1 MGERGMREPEM
12 DLPLA
17 PPPSAEG
24 PAITVEETGS
34 RAAPPRASS
43 TAGWLGALARTAR
56 IDAQPERI
64 FPRVL
69 DEIAAERDHAP
80 ALIGSD
86 ETLSHRAFA
95 GRRNRYARWA
105 LARGLA
111 KGDTVALLMRNGPDY
126 LAIWLGLARV
136 GVCVALLNTNLRGAG
151 LAHCIAVAAPR
162 LVIAA
167 TDLADAL
174 EEALSHLAA
183 PPEIVWQGAGAR
195 TALSQAA
202 AAFRDAPLGPGEAP
216 SVTLRDPALLIYTS
230 GTTGLPKA
238 ARVSHHRVM
247 MWTHW
252 FAGLID
258 PTHQDRMYDCLPL
271 YHSVGGVVAPGSV
284 LLGGGSV
291 VIRERFSASRF
302 WADVAET
309 GATLFQYIGELCRYL
324 TLAAPDP
331 LERNHRL
338 RLCTGNGLRPEVWE
352 AFQARFRIP
361 RILEFYASTEGT
373 LSLYN
378 VEGKVGAV
386 GRVPAFMARRS
397 PALIVRHDAA
407 TGLPARDAGG
417 RCIPAAFGEA
427 GELLGRLSDK
437 AEYTF
442 EGYTSAEESARKV
455 LRDVAE
461 PGDAWMRTGDLMR
474 RDAQGFF
481 FFVDRIGDT
490 FRWKGENVAT
500 TEVAEALHRVAGV
513 REANV
518 YGVSVPGA
526 EGRAGMAALVV
537 EPGFDLARLHAE
549 MAQRLPAYARPL
561 FLRLSAE
568 LGHTET
574 FKQTK
579 VALAQEG
586 FDPAR
591 TDDPL
596 YVDRDGAYQRIDA
609 ALYAEIAGGRLRL

>member
-1 MGERGMREPEM
+1 MAMSVTPRAETIEEAAPE
-12 DLPLA
+12 
-17 PPPSAEG
+17 
-24 PAITVEETGS
+24 
-34 RAAPPRASS
+34 AAGPPRAASS
-43 TAGWLGALARTAR
+43 AGWIGALARTAR
-56 IDAQPERI
+56 IDAQPQRI
-64 FPRVL
+64 FPLVL
-69 DEIAAERDHAP
+69 DEVAQAQGDAP
-80 ALIGSD
+80 ALIGTE
-86 ETLSHRAFA
+86 ETLSHRDFA

-126 LAIWLGLARV
+126 LAIWLGLSRV
-136 GVCVALLNTNLRGAG
+136 GICVALLNTHLRERG

-162 LVIAA
+162 LLIAG
-167 TDLADAL
+167 TDLAEAWQGAL
-174 EEALSHLAA
+174 PHLDA
-183 PPEIVWQGAGAR
+183 PPEIVWQGRDAA
-195 TALSQAA
+195 APLAAAA
-202 AAFRDAPLGPGEAP
+202 AAFRDAPLGPDEAP
-216 SVTLRDPALLIYTS
+216 EVTLRDPALLIYTS

-252 FAGLID
+252 FAGLIE
-258 PTHQDRMYDCLPL
+258 PTPQDRMYDCLPL

-291 VIRERFSASRF
+291 VIREKFSASRF
-302 WADVAET
+302 WADVAAS

-324 TLAAPDP
+324 TLAPPDP
-331 LERNHRL
+331 AEHAHSL
-338 RLCTGNGLRPEVWE
+338 RLCTGNGMRPEVWE
-352 AFQARFRIP
+352 AFQARFAVP
-361 RILEFYASTEGT
+361 RILEFYAATEGT

-386 GRVPAFMARRS
+386 GRVPPFMARRS
-397 PALIVRHDAA
+397 PALIVRHDAQ
-407 TGLPARDAGG
+407 TGLPARDAAG

-427 GELLGRLSDK
+427 GELLGRLSDR

-442 EGYTSAEESARKV
+442 EGYTSAQESARKI
-455 LRDVAE
+455 LRDVCA

-481 FFVDRIGDT
+481 YFVDRIGDT

-500 TEVAEALHRVAGV
+500 TEVAEALHRVEGV

-518 YGVSVPGA
+518 YGVPVPGA
-526 EGRAGMAALVV
+526 EGRAGMAALAVG
-537 EPGFDLARLHAE
+537 PDFDLAHLHA
-549 MAQRLPAYARPL
+549 ALARRLPPYARPL
-561 FLRLSAE
+561 FLRLSDE

-574 FKQTK
+574 FKQK
-579 VALAQEG
+579 KAALAEEG

-596 YVDRDGAYQRIDA
+596 YLDHDGAYRRIDA
-609 ALYAEIAGGRLRL
+609 ALYAELAAGTLRL

>member
-1 MGERGMREPEM
+1 M
-12 DLPLA
+12 DQSISAAPSPDPLA
-17 PPPSAEG
+17 GG
-24 PAITVEETGS
+24 PEPDG
-34 RAAPPRASS
+34 AAPPVRASS

-56 IDAQPERI
+56 IDASPERT
-64 FPRVL
+64 FPLVL
-69 DEIAAERDHAP
+69 DAVAADRPDAP
-80 ALIGSD
+80 ALIGAD
-86 ETLSHRAFA
+86 ETLSHSDLAA
-95 GRRNRYARWA
+95 RRNRYARWA

-111 KGDTVALLMRNGPDY
+111 KGDTVALMMRNCPDY
-126 LAIWLGLARV
+126 LAVWLGLTRI
-136 GVCVALLNTNLRGAG
+136 GVCVALLNTNLRGEG

-162 LVIAA
+162 LIITAA
-167 TDLADAL
+167 DLAEAL
-174 EEALSHLAA
+174 EGALPHLAET
-183 PPEIVWQGAGAR
+183 PEIVWQAPDATDSL
-195 TALSQAA
+195 TATSADLSA
-202 AAFRDAPLGPGEAP
+202 APLEPNEAP

-258 PTHQDRMYDCLPL
+258 PTPDDRMYDCLPL

-291 VIRERFSASRF
+291 VIREKFSARRF
-302 WADVAET
+302 WADVTES

-331 LERNHRL
+331 AEGRHCL
-338 RLCTGNGLRPEVWE
+338 RLCTGNGMRPEVWE
-352 AFQARFRIP
+352 AFQARFGIP
-361 RILEFYASTEGT
+361 RILEFYAATEGT

-378 VEGKVGAV
+378 VEGRVGAV
-386 GRVPAFMARRS
+386 GRVPPFMARRS

-407 TGLPARDAGG
+407 TGLPARDARG
-417 RCIPAAFGEA
+417 RCIPAEFGEA

-442 EGYTSAEESARKV
+442 EGYTSSAESARKV
-455 LRDVAE
+455 LRDVIE

-481 FFVDRIGDT
+481 TFVDRIGDT

-518 YGVSVPGA
+518 YGVAVPGA
-526 EGRAGMAALVV
+526 EGRAGMAALAVGPDFV
-537 EPGFDLARLHAE
+537 LAHLHAE
-549 MAQRLPAYARPL
+549 MESRLPAYARPL

-574 FKQTK
+574 FKQKK
-579 VALAQEG
+579 VALAEDG
-586 FDPAR
+586 FDPDR

-596 YVDRDGAYQRIDA
+596 YIDSDGAYRRIDP
-609 ALYAEIAGGRLRL
+609 ALHAEITGGKLRL

>member
-1 MGERGMREPEM
+1 MDLSSSERPSPDPRPDSPEPESAA
-12 DLPLA
+12 L
-17 PPPSAEG
+17 PPPR
-24 PAITVEETGS
+24 T
-34 RAAPPRASS
+34 SS

-64 FPRVL
+64 FPLVL
-69 DEIAAERDHAP
+69 DAIADERGSAP
-80 ALIGSD
+80 ALIGRD
-86 ETLSHRAFA
+86 ETLSHSELAE
-95 GRRNRYARWA
+95 RRNRYARWA

-111 KGDTVALLMRNGPDY
+111 KGDTVALLMRNCPDY
-126 LAIWLGLARV
+126 LAVWLGLTRV

-162 LVIAA
+162 LVIVAA
-167 TDLADAL
+167 DPAEAL
-174 EEALSHLAA
+174 EGALPHLAER
-183 PPEIVWQGAGAR
+183 PEIVWQGGDADG
-195 TALSQAA
+195 TLAA
-202 AAFRDAPLGPGEAP
+202 ASAAFSGAPLGPDEAP

-258 PTHQDRMYDCLPL
+258 PTPEDRMYDCLPL

-291 VIRERFSASRF
+291 VLREKFSASRF

-331 LERNHRL
+331 VEARHRL
-338 RLCTGNGLRPEVWE
+338 RLCTGNGMRPEVWE
-352 AFQARFRIP
+352 AFQARFGIP
-361 RILEFYASTEGT
+361 RILEFYAATEGT

-378 VEGKVGAV
+378 VEGRIGAV
-386 GRVPAFMARRS
+386 GRVPSFMARRS
-397 PALIVRHDAA
+397 PALIVRHDPA
-407 TGLPARDAGG
+407 TGLPARDSAG
-417 RCIPAAFGEA
+417 RCIPAASGEA

-442 EGYTSAEESARKV
+442 EGYTSAAESARKV
-455 LRDVAE
+455 LRDVVE

-481 FFVDRIGDT
+481 YFVDRLGDT

-500 TEVAEALHRVAGV
+500 TEVADALHRVAGV

-518 YGVSVPGA
+518 YGVAVPGA
-526 EGRAGMAALVV
+526 EGRAGMAALAVG
-537 EPGFDLARLHAE
+537 PDFDLAQLHAE
-549 MAQRLPAYARPL
+549 MESRLPAYARPL
-561 FLRLSAE
+561 FLRLSDE

-574 FKQTK
+574 FKQK
-579 VALAQEG
+579 KGALAEDG
-586 FDPAR
+586 FDPDR

-596 YVDRDGAYQRIDA
+596 YIDRDGAYRRIDR
-609 ALYAEIAGGRLRL
+609 ALYVQITGGTLRL

>member
-1 MGERGMREPEM
+1 MTLSLGQ
-12 DLPLA
+12 A
-17 PPPSAEG
+17 PA
-24 PAITVEETGS
+24 
-34 RAAPPRASS
+34 PRAGSPASRPSS

-64 FPRVL
+64 FPLVL
-69 DEIAAERDHAP
+69 DAIAAERGHAP
-80 ALIGSD
+80 ALIGHD
-86 ETLSHRAFA
+86 ETLSHRDLAA
-95 GRRNRYARWA
+95 RRNRYARWA

-126 LAIWLGLARV
+126 LAVWLGLTRV
-136 GVCVALLNTNLRGAG
+136 GICVALLNTNLRGAG
-151 LAHCIAVAAPR
+151 LAHCLTVAAPR

-167 TDLADAL
+167 GDLAEAL
-174 EEALSHLAA
+174 EGALPHLAA
-183 PPEIVWQGAGAR
+183 APEIVWQGGDADG
-195 TALSQAA
+195 TLAA
-202 AAFRDAPLGPGEAP
+202 AAAGFGEAPLGSDEAP
-216 SVTLRDPALLIYTS
+216 AVTLRDPALLIYTS

-258 PTHQDRMYDCLPL
+258 PTPDDRMYDCLPL

-291 VIRERFSASRF
+291 VIREKFSASRF
-302 WADVAET
+302 WADVSES

-331 LERNHRL
+331 LERQHRL
-338 RLCTGNGLRPEVWE
+338 RLCTGNGMRPEVWE
-352 AFQARFRIP
+352 AFQARFDIP
-361 RILEFYASTEGT
+361 RILEFYAATEGT

-386 GRVPAFMARRS
+386 GRVPPFMARRS
-397 PALIVRHDAA
+397 PALIVRHDVA
-407 TGLPARDAGG
+407 TGLPARDGQG
-417 RCIPAAFGEA
+417 RCIPAEFGEA
-427 GELLGRLSDK
+427 GELLGRLSDR

-442 EGYTSAEESARKV
+442 EGYTSAAESARKV
-455 LRDVAE
+455 LRDVIE

-481 FFVDRIGDT
+481 TFVDRIGDT

-500 TEVAEALHRVAGV
+500 TEVAEALHRVEGV

-518 YGVSVPGA
+518 YGVDVPGA
-526 EGRAGMAALVV
+526 EGRAGMAVLAVG
-537 EPGFDLARLHAE
+537 PGFDLAHLHADL
-549 MAQRLPAYARPL
+549 AARLPAYARPL
-561 FLRLSAE
+561 FLRLSDE

-574 FKQTK
+574 FKQK
-579 VALAQEG
+579 KGALAEDG
-586 FDPAR
+586 FDPDR
-591 TDDPL
+591 TGDPL
-596 YVDRDGAYQRIDA
+596 YIDRDGAYRRIDPA
-609 ALYAEIAGGRLRL
+609 VYAEILGGTLRL

>member
-1 MGERGMREPEM
+1 MDQSFSAMPASDLLAGGPEP
-12 DLPLA
+12 DRSA
-17 PPPSAEG
+17 PPA
-24 PAITVEETGS
+24 
-34 RAAPPRASS
+34 RASS

-56 IDAQPERI
+56 IDASPERI
-64 FPRVL
+64 FPHVL
-69 DEIAAERDHAP
+69 DAIAAERPHAP
-80 ALIGSD
+80 ALIGD
-86 ETLSHRAFA
+86 GETLSHSELAA
-95 GRRNRYARWA
+95 RRNRYARWA
-105 LARGLA
+105 LARGLT
-111 KGDTVALLMRNGPDY
+111 KGDTVALLMRNCPDY
-126 LAIWLGLARV
+126 LAVWLGLTRV

-151 LAHCIAVAAPR
+151 LAHCITVAAPR

-167 TDLADAL
+167 ADLA
-174 EEALSHLAA
+174 EALDGALPHLSER
-183 PPEIVWQGAGAR
+183 PHIVWQGPDAR
-195 TALSQAA
+195 DSLAA
-202 AAFRDAPLGPGEAP
+202 ASAGFREGPLGPGEAP
-216 SVTLRDPALLIYTS
+216 PVTLRDPALLIYTS

-258 PTHQDRMYDCLPL
+258 PTPDDRMYDCLPL

-291 VIRERFSASRF
+291 VIREKFSASRF
-302 WADVAET
+302 WADVTGT

-331 LERNHRL
+331 AERRHRL
-338 RLCTGNGLRPEVWE
+338 RLCTGNGMRPEVWE
-352 AFQARFRIP
+352 AFQDRFAIP
-361 RILEFYASTEGT
+361 RILEFYAATEGT

-386 GRVPAFMARRS
+386 GRVPSFMARRS

-407 TGLPARDAGG
+407 TGLPARDARG
-417 RCIPAAFGEA
+417 RCIPAEFGEA

-455 LRDVAE
+455 LRDVLE

-518 YGVSVPGA
+518 YGVAVPGA

-537 EPGFDLARLHAE
+537 GPGFDLAHLHAE
-549 MAQRLPAYARPL
+549 MATRLPAYARPL
-561 FLRLSAE
+561 FLRLSPE

-574 FKQTK
+574 FKQKK
-579 VALAQEG
+579 VALAEDG
-586 FDPAR
+586 FDPDRA
-591 TDDPL
+591 DDPL
-596 YVDRDGAYQRIDA
+596 YIDRNGAYRRIDA
-609 ALYAEIAGGRLRL
+609 TLYAEIAGGTLRL